1 MNRRS
6 ILKLLATAPIGAALP
21 GCGTAQAASSS
32 AVASSTAASLA
43 HGLLFGPE
51 RVPELRALY
60 LAHPLFASVRAEA
73 EAIDRAGTRRF
84 IASEMRLN
92 DQFRDLRRLEESS
105 ETMALHF
112 LLADD
117 ADAGEL
123 AKECVRAMLRF
134 PKWDYFLDGD
144 DVVGVQRAPA
154 ATIAIALASDW
165 LGDSLSDEERREWLT
180 VMGERGCMACYRSL
194 YDIENPQQVTGWRFD
209 PESTLTI
216 ERPGNYTDLNRRP
229 EITETTNLRAIPACG
244 LVMGAAA
251 YADLQLD
258 DPQATEWLD
267 LAIEAV
273 RDFGDIYKPDGSYHE
288 GLGYAN
294 YTSEHLMQATTV
306 LQRKRQ
312 LDLTDAFNWEGYA
325 DYLLNLSMATSADPA
340 DIVNFGDNG
349 NPKTGLA
356 GSVHRTAV
364 PFWIARQLDS
374 GRAQWVANHI
384 AGGTDMRSLLFY
396 DASVAEL
403 APPSGPVLWES
414 DLDWIVA
421 RTGYTADDLVVA
433 MRSGGPANHEHADRN
448 SIVIKCFGEH
458 LVTDPYRPPYSFAD
472 PAWSMRLTQ
481 GHSAILID
489 GQGHEHPNGVE
500 GTNASQSHAR
510 IVTSAQHADHA
521 VWTSD
526 ASQPYRLVDLKIASV
541 VRTVVVFYNL
551 PAVVVVD
558 RVVKRENVS
567 TVQARFFGFNWDGQI
582 RHELANNTFR
592 VHRPGAVL
600 HGTAFCSHG
609 LDVRVG
615 RLDIVEER
623 AVRHPFVEVST
634 PAAMDT
640 ILVTALGIGRDA
652 DSAVQATITDDDG
665 RITARLGSR
674 RVVVD
679 RAGEVTVV

>member
-6 ILKLLATAPIGAALP
+6 ILKLLAAAPIGAALP
-21 GCGTAQAASSS
+21 GCGTTSASTL
-32 AVASSTAASLA
+32 ASSTTDTLA

-51 RVPELRALY
+51 RIPELRELY
-60 LAHPLFASVRAEA
+60 LRNPLFESVRAEA
-73 EAIDRAGTRRF
+73 EAIDRADTRQF
-84 IASEMRLN
+84 IASGLRLN
-92 DQFRDLRRLEESS
+92 DQFRDLRRLGETA

-112 LLADD
+112 LLAED

-123 AKECVRAMLRF
+123 AAECVRAMLRF

-165 LGDSLSDEERREWLT
+165 LGSTIPNDERREWLT

-194 YDIENPQQVTGWRFD
+194 YDIMNPQQVTGWRFD

-216 ERPGNYTDLNRRP
+216 LRPGNYTDLNRRP

-244 LVMGAAA
+244 LVMGAVAL
-251 YADLQLD
+251 ADLQLD
-258 DPQATEWLD
+258 DTQATEWLEMGVET
-267 LAIEAV
+267 I
-273 RDFGDIYKPDGSYHE
+273 RDFGDIYRPDGSYHE

-312 LDLTDAFNWEGYA
+312 LDLRGEINWTGYV
-325 DYLLNLSMATSADPA
+325 DYVLNLSMATAADPA

-349 NPKTGLA
+349 NPKTGER
-356 GSVHRTAV
+356 GRVKRTAV
-364 PFWIARQLDS
+364 PFWIARNMGS
-374 GRAQWVANHI
+374 GRAQWVANHLT
-384 AGGTDMRSLLFY
+384 GGTNLHSLLFY
-396 DASVAEL
+396 DPSAAEL

-448 SIVIKCFGEH
+448 SLIVKCFGQQ

-489 GQGHEHPNGVE
+489 GQGHEHHNGVE
-500 GTNASQSHAR
+500 GTNASQSYAR
-510 IVTSAQHADHA
+510 IVSSAQHADHA
-521 VWTSD
+521 IWTSD

-541 VRTVVVFYNL
+541 VRTVVVFYEL

-558 RVVKRENVS
+558 RVVKRENAS

-582 RHELANNTFR
+582 RHELSASSFT

-600 HGTAFCSHG
+600 HGSAYCSHG
-609 LDVRVG
+609 LDVRLG
-615 RLDIVEER
+615 RLDVVEER
-623 AVRHPFVEVST
+623 AERHPFVEVST
-634 PAAMDT
+634 PPAMDT
-640 ILVTALGIGRDA
+640 VLVTALGIGRDA
-652 DSAVQATITDDDG
+652 ASALKAQFTEDAGQV
-665 RITARLGSR
+665 TARLGSR

-679 RAGEVTVV
+679 RAGKVSVM